1 MPEIKPTE
9 VESAASIKVVGVG
22 GAGGSAIDRMKEI
35 GLSGVEFVAVN
46 TDAQALHHSTAETK
60 VHIGRGL
67 GAGGDPEKGRDA
79 AESAREA
86 IGKSLEGADMVFI
99 TLGAGG
105 GTGSGAGPIVAEEA
119 KNRDILTVGVA
130 TKPFTFEGAK
140 RRENADTAIE
150 NLSHNVDA
158 LITIPNDRLLQTID
172 PRTPLT
178 ETFKIADDVLRQGVQ
193 GISELIT
200 EHSLINLDF
209 ADVKAIMK
217 NAGSALMGIGR
228 ASGDNRAVL
237 AAQQAIESPLI
248 EVKIDG
254 ARGVLFSV
262 AGGYDMAMSEVQDA
276 AEIITGA
283 VAPDANIIFGASIRP
298 ELEDEIVVTVVAT
311 GFDSEYYQK
320 MGGMSSNMVA
330 ESTGS
335 SVPTVADALRQRDY
349 VDSSVNGASSYNSGV
364 SSGYGSTS
372 GYGSSISSNGYG
384 NTNGYSSSTGSL
396 YSSDN
401 MASSSSASVASSMN
415 NSQSYGQSTGVANE
429 TTRSTMQPDAGN
441 TADFTAEPR
450 ANMWDSIRTDS
461 SSDDD
466 LDVPPSLRDRLRG
479 KNRE

>member
-9 VESAASIKVVGVG
+9 VESSASIKVVGVG
-22 GAGGSAIDRMKEI
+22 GAGGSAVDRMKEI

-46 TDAQALHHSTAETK
+46 TDAQALHHSSADVK
-60 VHIGRGL
+60 VHIGKGL
-67 GAGGDPEKGRDA
+67 GAGGDPEKGREA
-79 AESAREA
+79 AENGREA

-105 GTGSGAGPIVAEEA
+105 GTGSGAGPIVAEES
-119 KNRDILTVGVA
+119 KGRDILTVGVA

-140 RRENADTAIE
+140 RRENAEKAIDA
-150 NLSHNVDA
+150 LSQRVDA

-228 ASGDNRAVL
+228 ASGDNRATL

-262 AGGYDMAMSEVQDA
+262 AGGYDMAMSEIQEA

-283 VAPDANIIFGASIRP
+283 VSPDANIIFGASIRP
-298 ELEDEIVVTVVAT
+298 ELEDEMVVTVVAT
-311 GFDSEYYQK
+311 GFDSEYYRK
-320 MGGMSSNMVA
+320 LDMERASMEPVSNM
-330 ESTGS
+330 STATVGSLASSMDTEDRGVEYRPVNRFGGS
-335 SVPTVADALRQRDY
+335 S
-349 VDSSVNGASSYNSGV
+349 
-364 SSGYGSTS
+364 YGS
-372 GYGSSISSNGYG
+372 
-384 NTNGYSSSTGSL
+384 
-396 YSSDN
+396 
-401 MASSSSASVASSMN
+401 ASSASDMSGGRIETARDDRAQATTSNDSRFGSSDSRFGGESRFN
-415 NSQSYGQSTGVANE
+415 NDSRLGNEQMKDTGA
-429 TTRSTMQPDAGN
+429 T
-441 TADFTAEPR
+441 DFTAENR
-450 ANMWDSIRTDS
+450 SNMWDSIPNNDQE
-461 SSDDD
+461 DD
-466 LDVPPSLRDRLRG
+466 LDVPPTLRDRLRG